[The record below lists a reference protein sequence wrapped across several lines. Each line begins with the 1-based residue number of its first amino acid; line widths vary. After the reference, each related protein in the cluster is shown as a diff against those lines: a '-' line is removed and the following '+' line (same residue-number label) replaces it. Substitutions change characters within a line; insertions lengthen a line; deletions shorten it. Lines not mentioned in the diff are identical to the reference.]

1 MSRRGSSLFAAL
13 AGIGAY
19 FVAYGVASGIG
30 FDLWTSGRL
39 VFPVGP
45 PRLEP
50 TLAVGALAGAFVGF
64 RLGGWRGALGP
75 VLFALA
81 SVIGGLRFFIPLFE
95 CAFGDAVQCRGLLDL
110 DFVIPQLWLVPGFV
124 LGVLLALRFRPRVP
138 CRTEL
143 EAAGVFAFSVPISYL
158 LFVIPAYLPF
168 FQGSDRSFL
177 YVDQLTLLN
186 VGVTLVAAVL
196 AAALLIRRAK
206 RPRQAGLVL
215 TLVIAML
222 ALPQLT
228 YQIRFPASGVDL
240 IERLRFL
247 PSAGIIL
254 AITLAWGP
262 RRGVPVAGQRA
273 VETSST

>member
-1 MSRRGSSLFAAL
+1 MSSRGSSLFAAL
-13 AGIGAY
+13 AGIGAF

-30 FDLWTSGRL
+30 LDLWTSGRL
-39 VFPVGP
+39 VFPFGP

-81 SVIGGLRFFIPLFE
+81 SVIGGLRFFIPHFQ

-110 DFVIPQLWLVPGFV
+110 DFVIPQLWLVPGFL
-124 LGVLLALRFRPRVP
+124 LGVLLALLLRPRIP
-138 CRTEL
+138 FRTEL
-143 EAAGVFAFSVPISYL
+143 EAAGVFAFTGPISYL
-158 LFVIPAYLPF
+158 FFVIPAYLPF

-177 YVDQLTLLN
+177 YVEQLTLLN
-186 VGVTLVAAVL
+186 VGVSLVAAVV

-206 RPRQAGLVL
+206 RPRQAGLAL
-215 TLVIAML
+215 TIMIAML

-228 YQIRFPASGVDL
+228 YQIRYPVSGVDL
-240 IERLRFL
+240 IERVRFL
-247 PSAGIIL
+247 PSAAIIL
-254 AITLAWGP
+254 AITLVWGP
-262 RRGVPVAGQRA
+262 RRGLPVAGQRA
-273 VETSST
+273 PETSST